1 MSNTATAFYRGL
13 AIVSLLTAFVSRAG
27 AETLVKQGFEV
38 PETIRISR
46 ELRPHVEAMLETSET
61 FRQQFARIAAAP
73 KLIINARVDLTFMQ
87 RGFRARSCMR
97 RYDSGLLVVS
107 MEIGPGGMQAEWIA
121 HEFEHVIEQLDGL
134 RLPALAAR
142 GRSDTWFS
150 SGEMVET
157 KRATRA
163 GRTVADEMR
172 ARRDRS
178 DKFVE

>member
-1 MSNTATAFYRGL
+1 MSHTAITFYRGL
-13 AIVSLLTAFVSRAG
+13 AIVSLLAAFVPRAG
-27 AETLVKQGFEV
+27 AETLVKHRVEL
-38 PETIRISR
+38 PETIRISG
-46 ELRPHVEAMLETSET
+46 ELRPHVEAMLATSAT
-61 FRQQFARIAAAP
+61 FRQQFARIATAP
-73 KLIINARVDLTFMQ
+73 KLIINARIDLTFMQ

-107 MEIGPGGMQAEWIA
+107 MDIGPGGMQPEWIA

-142 GRSDTWFS
+142 GQSGTWFS
-150 SGEMVET
+150 FGEMVET

-172 ARRDRS
+172 ARKDRS